1 MTAVDVLDREMYS
14 EAEAARLLRVAQGT
28 LHYWLEG
35 GTQRGRTYKPIIR
48 VEATGARS
56 VNWAEFV
63 ESALLREYRRTHR
76 VPMAELR
83 QFIDLLRDH
92 YGVPYPLA
100 HHEPFVSGRRLVYEA
115 QEGAGLAPESCL
127 VAAVSGQYVL
137 TAPSALYLERVTWT
151 DDVAAAW
158 RPHDDPRSAV
168 LIDPDV
174 RFGRPSV
181 KGISTEVLWEHADS
195 GEDTHELADAFDLTV
210 SDVQWALAYENAQRA
225 A

>member
-1 MTAVDVLDREMYS
+1 MARQGCGDSSRWCPGVRLGGVTAVDVLSREMYS

-35 GTQRGRTYKPIIR
+35 GTQRGRTYTPIVR
-48 VEATGARS
+48 LEPAGARS
-56 VNWAEFV
+56 VTWAEFV
-63 ESALLREYRRTHR
+63 EAALLREYRRTHR

-100 HHEPFVSGRRLVYEA
+100 HHQPFISVRQLVYEA
-115 QEGAGLAPESCL
+115 QEGAGLAPKFCL

-151 DDVAAAW
+151 DDVAAA
-158 RPHDDPRSAV
+158 
-168 LIDPDV
+168 
-174 RFGRPSV
+174 
-181 KGISTEVLWEHADS
+181 
-195 GEDTHELADAFDLTV
+195 
-210 SDVQWALAYENAQRA
+210 
-225 A
+225 